1 MGGEHFG
8 GWELGL
14 MDCEFFPIWHR
25 VGADD
30 VAIDEEQSYR

>member
-14 MDCEFFPIWHR
+14 MDCVFFASQHR

-30 VAIDEEQSYR
+30 VATDEEPS